1 MQIKYFSENEISQV
15 FNLAKLCAVP
25 DFYIILDENKKFY
38 EKVASNGLS
47 VAAVEDDKLVGF
59 LLYRKNTSSLSGFID
74 SCETIKELH
83 NSDRWDCGIEL
94 MNSCVHPDHRG
105 MHLEQKLISIAI
117 ENSLSFDKNAWF
129 WATTHKDN
137 TPSRKAVMANRFQ
150 LVLEDIEM
158 PYRHIALHRNL
169 YIRGN

>member
-1 MQIKYFSENEISQV
+1 MQIKHFSENEISQV
-15 FNLAKLCAVP
+15 FNLAKLCTVP
-25 DFYIILDENKKFY
+25 DFYIISDKNKEFY

-47 VAAVEDDKLVGF
+47 LAAVEDDKLIGF
-59 LLYRKNTSSLSGFID
+59 LLCEKDTSSLSGFID
-74 SCETIKELH
+74 SCKEIKKLH

-94 MNSCVHPDHRG
+94 MSSCVHPDYRG

-117 ENSLSFDKNAWF
+117 ENSISFDKNAWF

-137 TPSRKAVMANRFQ
+137 IPSKKAVMTNRLK

-158 PYRHIALHRNL
+158 PYSFVALHRNL
-169 YIRGN
+169 YIREN